1 MSGRMD
7 SELECGVCYRM
18 YNAGRRCPRELQCKH
33 SFCES
38 CLRALL
44 KPQGA
49 NEARPGPNRSI
60 VCPLCRHATSISEE
74 GSVKAELRVDE
85 GALERLMSVGVL
97 DREGDDPEEE
107 EEDGRRGSEEE
118 ATLSD
123 TTAEESEVFSDS
135 RGGRLRRSWR
145 KVWRKIS
152 GKSLQQRN
160 TDGGFLNYFIDTVT
174 IHMYTLQNMYNNR
187 YNLHKQK
194 KKSFKKVKLKEIYN
208 YIFSFV

>member
-1 MSGRMD
+1 MSSKMD
-7 SELECGVCYRM
+7 SELECGVCYRI

-44 KPQGA
+44 KPQVA

-74 GSVKAELRVDE
+74 GSVRAELRVDE
-85 GALERLMSVGVL
+85 GALERLMSAGVL
-97 DREGDDPEEE
+97 DREGDDPEEEE

-123 TTAEESEVFSDS
+123 TPTEESEALSDS
-135 RGGRLRRSWR
+135 RGGRVRRSWR

-152 GKSLQQRN
+152 GKSSQQRN
-160 TDGGFLNYFIDTVT
+160 TDGGFLHSFIETVT
-174 IHMYTLQNMYNNR
+174 IHMYTFQNIYNN
-187 YNLHKQK
+187 
-194 KKSFKKVKLKEIYN
+194 
-208 YIFSFV
+208 